1 MDGAPDRKLTTI
13 LSADVAG
20 YSRLM
25 GADEAGTLARLKA
38 HREAILRHVAEG
50 HGRLVNTAG
59 DSVLAEFASV
69 VNAVDCAVRIQ
80 RDLAE
85 RNAALPAAER
95 MLFRIGI
102 NLGDVMVDGTDLF
115 GEGVNIA
122 ARLQEMAEPGGI
134 LVSGPV
140 FDQVRNK
147 LALGF
152 DFLGARPVKNIA
164 EAVPAYRVVL
174 GTGETTAAAARP
186 APADLAQPPPP
197 QSAAWVLPADEEA
210 TRRLKRLAAV
220 SAVAIAIVL
229 TVNLLTWE
237 GHAWFVWP
245 TLGILAWLAL
255 RWALMRWR

>member
-1 MDGAPDRKLTTI
+1 MDGTPDRKLTTI
-13 LSADVAG
+13 LAADVAG

-50 HGRLVNTAG
+50 RGRLVNTAG

-122 ARLQEMAEPGGI
+122 ARLQEIAEPGGVLI
-134 LVSGPV
+134 SGPV

-152 DFLGARPVKNIA
+152 DFLGAQPVKNIA

-174 GTGETTAAAARP
+174 GAGEAQAAAPAPPVAELAGPGPTRP
-186 APADLAQPPPP
+186 AASLM
-197 QSAAWVLPADEEA
+197 PADEEA
-210 TRRLKRLAAV
+210 ARRLKRLAAV
-220 SAVAIAIVL
+220 SAIAIAIVVA
-229 TVNLLTWE
+229 VNVLTWE
-237 GHAWFVWP
+237 GRAWFVWP